1 MLSIF
6 LCSTRGVEEGGSRG
20 VKDDSFVPSTS
31 TVCARPPRTLPHHQ
45 LQYEYH
51 CGGPHFHTFARNM
64 TPAACFVLILTTF
77 QSTPKMAWTDK
88 VCPHLGARHPTSVLT
103 RLGHGRK
110 PPAVL
115 RRTGTSHVAAL
126 VLSEAPTA
134 GRRSHKV
141 VLVVVGSSEKD
152 RAAPLLAVPLF
163 SSRKIHLRSSFLLRL
178 KILAIERLN

>member
-1 MLSIF
+1 M
-6 LCSTRGVEEGGSRG
+6 
-20 VKDDSFVPSTS
+20 KDDSFVPSTS

-77 QSTPKMAWTDK
+77 QSCPKMAWTDK
-88 VCPHLGARHPTSVLT
+88 VGPHLGARHPTSVLT

-141 VLVVVGSSEKD
+141 VLVVVTSSEKD
-152 RAAPLLAVPLF
+152 RAAPLARCAGGF
-163 SSRKIHLRSSFLLRL
+163 WCRKIASLARFGLEMRHNLIEAFSYKNL
-178 KILAIERLN
+178 KSHGLK

>member
-77 QSTPKMAWTDK
+77 QSSPKIAWADK
-88 VCPHLGARHPTSVLT
+88 VGPHRGARHPTSVLT

-110 PPAVL
+110 SPAGL

-141 VLVVVGSSEKD
+141 VLVWSAPQRKIE
-152 RAAPLLAVPLF
+152 RPPLLLCHPFAVGKHICDRVF
-163 SSRKIHLRSSFLLRL
+163 F
-178 KILAIERLN
+178 

>member
-1 MLSIF
+1 M
-6 LCSTRGVEEGGSRG
+6 
-20 VKDDSFVPSTS
+20 KDDSFVPSTS

-77 QSTPKMAWTDK
+77 QSSPKMVWTDK
-88 VCPHLGARHPTSVLT
+88 VGPHFGARHPTSVLT

-141 VLVVVGSSEKD
+141 VLVVGSSSEKD
-152 RAAPLLAVPLF
+152 RAAPLAAVPLF
-163 SSRKIHLRSSFLLRL
+163 CCRNNYLRSNFHLRL
-178 KILAIERLN
+178 KILATVRHS